1 MIRPLDLQT
10 LYMNLEK
17 VGKEQA
23 VSKEALAQAQ
33 AAQVQKLQKEHDQ
46 GQHAVGRTN
55 ADVGP
60 QEENSVKVKA
70 DSRNPDSGGQPRAK
84 SEDSGPQD
92 DAEKEKKDTAWKDPE
107 LGKHVDI
114 SG

>member
-23 VSKEALAQAQ
+23 QSKEAVAQAQ
-33 AAQVQKLQKEHDQ
+33 AAQVQRLQREHDQ
-46 GQHAVGRTN
+46 GQHAVGKVN

-60 QEENSVKVKA
+60 EEDNAVKVKA
-70 DSRNPDSGGQPRAK
+70 DGRG
-84 SEDSGPQD
+84 SGPQGRAKPKSEGGEED
-92 DAEKEKKDTAWKDPE
+92 SEDEKDETTWKDPE
-107 LGKHVDI
+107 LGKHVDL

>member
-23 VSKEALAQAQ
+23 LSKEAQALAQAN
-33 AAQVQKLQKEHDQ
+33 QVHKMQKEHDQ
-46 GQHAVGRTN
+46 GQHAVGKTN
-55 ADVGP
+55 PTVGA
-60 QEENSVKVKA
+60 EGDTSVKVQA
-70 DSRNPDSGGQPRAK
+70 DGKQPGSGEGPRHRGTHA
-84 SEDSGPQD
+84 SEEAEP
-92 DAEKEKKDTAWKDPE
+92 EKEDTAWKDPE
-107 LGKHVDI
+107 LGKHVDL

>member
-23 VSKEALAQAQ
+23 NSKEALAQAQ
-33 AAQVQKLQKEHDQ
+33 ANEVTKLHKEHDQ
-46 GQHAVGRTN
+46 GQHAVGRTSPGT
-55 ADVGP
+55 GP
-60 QEENSVKVKA
+60 EGDSSVKVPAEGKPGDQRRPKRRGA
-70 DSRNPDSGGQPRAK
+70 APR
-84 SEDSGPQD
+84 EE
-92 DAEKEKKDTAWKDPE
+92 DAEKEKQDSSWTDPE
-107 LGKHVDI
+107 LGKHVDL

>member
-23 VSKEALAQAQ
+23 QSKEAVTQAQ
-33 AAQVQKLQKEHDQ
+33 SHQAQKMLKEHDQ

-55 ADVGP
+55 PTTGAEGDKVQADG
-60 QEENSVKVKA
+60 K
-70 DSRNPDSGGQPRAK
+70 NPDQGRRRPGPVLNP
-84 SEDSGPQD
+84 EDE
-92 DAEKEKKDTAWKDPE
+92 AEKEKQDAWKDPE
-107 LGKHVDI
+107 LGKHVDL

>member
-23 VSKEALAQAQ
+23 VSKEAVARAQANE
-33 AAQVQKLQKEHDQ
+33 VLKLEKQHDLEA
-46 GQHAVGRTN
+46 HAVGRTN
-55 ADVGP
+55 PTTPAEGDT
-60 QEENSVKVKA
+60 SVKVQA
-70 DSRNPDSGGQPRAK
+70 DGKNPDQGGQRRPSPSPTEEAV
-84 SEDSGPQD
+84 
-92 DAEKEKKDTAWKDPE
+92 EKEKQDTWKDPE
-107 LGKHVDI
+107 LGKHVDL

>member
-23 VSKEALAQAQ
+23 HSKEVLAQAQ
-33 AAQVQKLQKEHDQ
+33 AAQIQKLQKEHDQ
-46 GQHAVGRTN
+46 GEHAVGKTN
-55 ADVGP
+55 ADIGP
-60 QEENSVKVKA
+60 QEENSVKIKA
-70 DSRNPDSGGQPRAK
+70 DNRNSGSEGHPRPK
-84 SEDSGPQD
+84 SEQRPDEEP
-92 DAEKEKKDTAWKDPE
+92 ENEKKETAWKDPE

>member
-23 VSKEALAQAQ
+23 QSKEAGAIAQANE
-33 AAQVQKLQKEHDQ
+33 VKKLQKEHDQ

-55 ADVGP
+55 PTTGAEGDT
-60 QEENSVKVKA
+60 SVKVQA
-70 DSRNPDSGGQPRAK
+70 DGKNPDQGRRRP
-84 SEDSGPQD
+84 GPALTPEQE
-92 DAEKEKKDTAWKDPE
+92 AEKEKQDAWKDPE
-107 LGKHVDI
+107 LGKHVDL